1 MKDNFLPFR
10 LIREKYLDKL
20 QVYHPE
26 LMNNLAIVIIETTH
40 RECRGVDL
48 KKDYINNSEGSEL
61 YNEKIFEIQLEK
73 NLGDDAKLN
82 QWRDEVFKIGRRG

>member
-26 LMNNLAIVIIETTH
+26 LMKNLATLIIETTH
-40 RECRGVDL
+40 RECLGVDS
-48 KKDYINNSEGSEL
+48 KKEYINNSEGSEL
-61 YNEKIFEIQLEK
+61 YNEKLFEIQLEK
-73 NLGDDAKLN
+73 NLGDEEKLN
-82 QWRDEVFKIGRRG
+82 QWRDEVFKIGRRE